1 MTYTRLKTLITRG
14 QYNKEDML
22 NQMDV
27 FLLADRMTNEQ
38 YNELISLMNSD
49 NNEVN

>member
-22 NQMDV
+22 NKMDV